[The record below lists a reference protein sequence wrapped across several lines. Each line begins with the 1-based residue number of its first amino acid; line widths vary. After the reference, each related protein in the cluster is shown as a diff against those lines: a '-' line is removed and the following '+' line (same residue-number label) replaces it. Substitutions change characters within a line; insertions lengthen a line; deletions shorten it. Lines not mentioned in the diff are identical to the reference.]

1 MNQIPTPSDHGPS
14 LTGRFRIRDGYIL
27 RQIVGEYVIVPVASE
42 GVMANGM
49 MVPNDSAVFLWQA
62 FSTPSTVDEV
72 VAKGLLEYEVEE
84 DTLRNAV
91 HRFVKELLFYQIL
104 EEMD

>member
-42 GVMANGM
+42 GVMTNGM

-91 HRFVKELLFYQIL
+91 YRFVKELLFYQIL